1 MSRTFFVLAVVLAT
15 ASPAYAYL
23 DPGTGSLLL
32 QGAIAAAAAMF
43 GMASLWWQRVKAF
56 IGSFSKSSAPTPG
69 SAPAAGD
76 SK

>member
-1 MSRTFFVLAVVLAT
+1 MSRTFFVLAAIIAS

-43 GMASLWWQRVKAF
+43 GMASLWWQRVKTF
-56 IGSFSKSSAPTPG
+56 FSSFSKSSAPTSG